1 MFDIKDLYVPQCD
14 DEWINLLIRSSLN
27 KNIYDY
33 GIIITRFIHARLWT
47 LLISTVIN

>member
-33 GIIITRFIHARLWT
+33 GIIITRFI
-47 LLISTVIN
+47 LLAFGPC